1 MSFPFIDLKAQYIAY
16 KDEIDNAIKNVCD
29 NTAFIMGEELKNFE
43 KELCEYTGAE
53 HSIGCS
59 SGTSALELALRA
71 LGIKEGDEVITV
83 PFTFYATVETIMLVG
98 AKPVFVDVNRD
109 DFNINVD
116 LIEEKINEKTKA
128 IMPVSLY
135 GQCADMDRIN
145 DIAKKHNLVVIEDA
159 AQSFGAE
166 YKGSKSCALSTLA
179 TTSFFPA
186 KPLGCF
192 GDGGAVFTDSDELNE
207 KIRLLANHGQ
217 NARYMHKVVGI
228 NGRLDNLQAAILRV
242 KLKYFE
248 EEMKTRQMVASRY
261 NESLKKIV
269 EVPEIKEERVS
280 AYAQYTIKVR
290 ERDAFIDSL
299 SAEDIPT
306 AIHYPVPL
314 YRQEALAHLSI
325 DAEEFPV
332 TEALSNSVVSL
343 PFSAF
348 LKIEDQ
354 QKVIDAIQR
363 IYR

>member
-1 MSFPFIDLKAQYIAY
+1 MSFPFIDLKAQYLAY
-16 KDEIDNAIKNVCD
+16 KDEIDSAIKKVCE
-29 NTAFIMGEELKNFE
+29 NTAFIMGEELRSLE
-43 KELCEYTGAE
+43 KELSDYTGAE

-71 LGIKEGDEVITV
+71 LEIKEGDEVITV

-98 AKPVFVDVNRD
+98 ATPVFVDVNRD

-116 LIEEKINEKTKA
+116 LIEEKISEKTKA

-145 DIAKKHNLVVIEDA
+145 DIAKKHNLTVIEDA

-166 YKGSKSCALSTLA
+166 YKGKKSCALSTLA

-192 GDGGAVFTDSDELNE
+192 GDGGAVFTSSDELNDQ
-207 KIRLLANHGQ
+207 IRLIANHGQ

-242 KLKYFE
+242 KLRHFE
-248 EEMKTRQMVASRY
+248 DEMKTRAMVASRY
-261 NESLKKIV
+261 NESLKNIV
-269 EVPEIKEERVS
+269 ETPEIQEERVS
-280 AYAQYTIKVR
+280 AYAQYTIKVQD
-290 ERDAFIDSL
+290 RDRFVDELKS
-299 SAEDIPT
+299 DGIPT

-314 YRQEALAHLSI
+314 YRQEALAHLGI
-325 DAEEFPV
+325 DPDEFPV
-332 TEALSNSVVSL
+332 TEALSNTVVSL
-343 PFSAF
+343 PFSPF
-348 LKIEDQ
+348 LKLEDQ
-354 QKVIDAIQR
+354 QKVIESIQR